1 MSAQRGSPLI
11 TVITAKLR
19 YNKDMLRKTSQLDS
33 LDVASLHTG
42 NVIDVTGEI
51 ILDPSDLSFV
61 GFYLTE
67 EPQNILLSQ
76 DIREVNK
83 SQVIVDSSD
92 VLVEPKDLLRL
103 KEVLETRFQLLGAK
117 VRTKSGKK
125 LGAVNEYIIDDV
137 SWMVQKIHVRQSL
150 LRSFMNSTLIVDRR
164 QVIDVTDNGLIVEDA
179 LVSSAELATHRVS

>member
-1 MSAQRGSPLI
+1 
-11 TVITAKLR
+11 
-19 YNKDMLRKTSQLDS
+19 MLRKTSQLDS
-33 LDVASLHTG
+33 LGVASLHTG

-83 SQVIVDSSD
+83 SQVIVDSAD

-125 LGAVNEYIIDDV
+125 LGAVNEYIVDDV
-137 SWMVQKIHVRQSL
+137 SWFIQKIHVRQSL

-164 QVIDVTDNGLIVEDA
+164 QVIDVTENTLIVEDA
-179 LVSSAELATHRVS
+179 LVSSTELATHRVS